1 MSWSSSGN
9 GFVVTTNSHKISTLC
24 RSDIITDDQLIGK
37 LSCLSICTYRK
48 TTGTIATQRLGCL
61 ILKSTGN
68 IRGEYCRWAQVTLKN
83 GLDQKAIHRETGFT
97 ITIIWCRCNSG
108 IPTPERADQCGL
120 FPVLIQ
126 LSQGIVDNTSF
137 TAISSVHW
145 PRGTHIVGRLETR
158 QL

>member
-97 ITIIWCRCNSG
+97 ITII
-108 IPTPERADQCGL
+108 
-120 FPVLIQ
+120 
-126 LSQGIVDNTSF
+126 
-137 TAISSVHW
+137 
-145 PRGTHIVGRLETR
+145 
-158 QL
+158 